1 MRKSLS
7 AIALSLIFAIHSGIV
22 ASEPEAAANAM
33 TKAPQTKE
41 AALEV
46 IADKQAVSEDIN
58 ALFHSLDKNSFPPSA
73 IATMSITSFKGEKV
87 AKSLSMEFFAKNNN
101 VLIEILAPRVDKGK
115 YILKSTDDLWMYFSK
130 INRSIRIAARDSFM
144 GTDANNYDLLELNLV
159 DDYDIVSHTEEML
172 DGQPVIRAELRARPS
187 TQGYARIVSYIDP
200 VNKTII
206 RNDCYAIS
214 NTMIKTIAYSN
225 HQMIGEYKVPMK
237 TTIENHLEK
246 GRHSVMTFD
255 AVEAQ
260 EGIEDYMFSL
270 GYLESL
276 E

>member
-1 MRKSLS
+1 MRKLLRKSGL
-7 AIALSLIFAIHSGIV
+7 AIALALTCAINPAV
-22 ASEPEAAANAM
+22 ADSVDNPVAEAAS
-33 TKAPQTKE
+33 
-41 AALEV
+41 
-46 IADKQAVSEDIN
+46 AVSDDVK
-58 ALFHSLDKNSFPPSA
+58 ALFNSLEKNSFPASA
-73 IATMSITSFKGEKV
+73 IATMSLTSYKGEKA
-87 AKSLSMEFFAKNNN
+87 AKTLSMEFFAKDES

-115 YILKSTDDLWMYFSK
+115 YILKSSDDLWMYFSK

-159 DDYDIVSHTEEML
+159 DDYDIVSHSEEAI
-172 DGQPVIRAELRARPS
+172 DGKPALRLELKARPD
-187 TQGYARIVSYIDP
+187 TEGYARIVSYIDP

-214 NTMIKTIAYSN
+214 NTMIKTIAYFD
-225 HQMIGEYKVPMK
+225 HQMIGDYKVPMK

-255 AVEAQ
+255 AVEVE

>member
-7 AIALSLIFAIHSGIV
+7 AIALALVCSISPAI
-22 ASEPEAAANAM
+22 AAAD
-33 TKAPQTKE
+33 TSAPTAELASQPS
-41 AALEV
+41 AGSS
-46 IADKQAVSEDIN
+46 AVSAEVVE
-58 ALFHSLDKNSFPPSA
+58 LFNSLDKNSFPPSA
-73 IATMSITSFKGEKV
+73 IATMSITSYKGEQE
-87 AKSLSMEFFAKNNN
+87 AKSLSMEFFAKDDN

-115 YILKSTDDLWMYFSK
+115 YILKSSEDLWMYFSK

-159 DDYDIVSHTEEML
+159 DDYEIVSHTEETI
-172 DGQPVIRAELRARPS
+172 DGQPALRLELEARPD
-187 TQGYARIVSYIDP
+187 TEGYARIVSYIDP
-200 VNKTII
+200 INKTII

-214 NTMIKTIAYSN
+214 DTMIKTIAYSD
-225 HQMIGEYKVPMK
+225 HQMIGDYKVPMK
-237 TTIENHLEK
+237 TTIQNHLEK

-255 AVEAQ
+255 AVAVED
-260 EGIEDYMFSL
+260 GIEDYMFSL